1 MINGI
6 NHISI
11 LAGQSNIQR
20 ATPTAVDGKPF
31 SDMLA
36 EAVNKVSKLG
46 QESASAQKAFAAG
59 ENVEIHDVVIAM
71 EKFSIAM
78 DMFMAV
84 RNKIMDA
91 YQEVMRMNV

>member
-6 NHISI
+6 NHINI
-11 LAGQSNIQR
+11 LSGQSNIQR
-20 ATPTAVDGKPF
+20 ATPTTSDGKPF

-36 EAVNKVSKLG
+36 EAVNKISKLG
-46 QESASAQKAFAAG
+46 QELKSLQASFAAG
-59 ENVEIHDVVIAM
+59 ENVEVHDVVIAM

-84 RNKIMDA
+84 RTKIMDA
-91 YQEVMRMNV
+91 YQEIMRMNV

>member
-6 NHISI
+6 NHINVLS
-11 LAGQSNIQR
+11 GQSNIQR

-46 QESASAQKAFAAG
+46 AESQSLQAAFAAG

-84 RNKIMDA
+84 RTKIMDA
-91 YQEVMRMNV
+91 YQEIMRMPV

>member
-6 NHISI
+6 NHINI
-11 LAGQSNIQR
+11 LSGQSNIQR
-20 ATPTAVDGKPF
+20 ATPTTSDGKPF

-36 EAVNKVSKLG
+36 EAVNKISKLG
-46 QESASAQKAFAAG
+46 QESESLQASFAAG
-59 ENVEIHDVVIAM
+59 ENVEVHDVVIAM

-84 RNKIMDA
+84 RTKIMDA
-91 YQEVMRMNV
+91 YQEIMRMNV